1 MLGYLFMRLARL
13 TIYPVKSIAGCDL
26 AMATAG
32 PYGIN
37 EDRRWAVVYG
47 SGIAATRREL
57 PALANLYAVCTDVG
71 ISLSFDGERI
81 DVPWPV
87 KAPTTAFVFS
97 TEIKNVQDAG
107 NYASHF
113 LSSALEREVRLVY
126 MPEDNMRAVS
136 SAYVKT
142 PHFTGFSD
150 GFPILIATNPSLQA
164 LNAELASPVEMR
176 RFRPNVVIDG
186 DFEPWAEDEWRLIR
200 IGSAVLRIVK
210 PSDRCIMVT
219 QDPVTGAQTHPY
231 EPLATLRRL
240 HRASNGKTIFGQNAV
255 IEVEGIMK
263 LGDEVEIL
271 ESGISNLI

>member
-1 MLGYLFMRLARL
+1 MKLARL
-13 TIYPVKSIAGCDL
+13 TKYPVKSMTGYDL

-32 PYGIN
+32 PFGIDQ
-37 EDRRWAVVYG
+37 DRRWAVIYN

-57 PALANLYAVCTDVG
+57 PALANLHAVCTDLG

-81 DVPWPV
+81 DVPWPND
-87 KAPTTAFVFS
+87 APTNASVFS

-126 MPEDNMRAVS
+126 MPDDSVRAVS
-136 SAYVKT
+136 AAYAKT
-142 PHFTGFSD
+142 AHFTGFSD
-150 GFPILIATNPSLQA
+150 GFPILITTTPSLLA

-176 RFRPNVVIDG
+176 RFRSNVVIEG

-200 IGSAVLRIVK
+200 IGSTVLRIVK
-210 PSDRCIMVT
+210 PCERCIMVT
-219 QDPVTGAQTHPY
+219 QDPATGIQTDAY

-240 HRASNGKTIFGQNAV
+240 HRASNGKIIFGQNAV
-255 IEVEGIMK
+255 VEVEGTMK
-263 LGDEVEIL
+263 LGDEVEVL
-271 ESGISNLI
+271 ESGTSNLISSG

>member
-1 MLGYLFMRLARL
+1 MKLARL
-13 TIYPVKSIAGCDL
+13 TKYPVKSMTGYDL
-26 AMATAG
+26 AMVIAG
-32 PYGIN
+32 PFGIS
-37 EDRRWAVVYG
+37 EDRRWAVIYS

-57 PALANLYAVCTDVG
+57 PALANLHAVCTDVG

-81 DVPWPV
+81 DVPWPTD
-87 KAPTTAFVFS
+87 APTNAFVFS

-113 LSSALEREVRLVY
+113 LSSALECEVRLVY
-126 MPEDNMRAVS
+126 IPDSSMRAVS
-136 SAYVKT
+136 GAYAKT

-150 GFPILIATNPSLQA
+150 GFPILITTKPSLQA

-200 IGSAVLRIVK
+200 IGSTVLRIVK
-210 PSDRCIMVT
+210 PCERCVMVT
-219 QDPVTGAQTHPY
+219 QDPATGIQADAY

-240 HRASNGKTIFGQNAV
+240 HRASNGKIIFGQNAV
-255 IEVEGIMK
+255 VEVEGAMK

-271 ESGISNLI
+271 ENGTSNLI